1 MNTVRVLYHLAR
13 ADFLE
18 RVRRYSFLLTLVGA
32 VYLGYAVIAGDFT
45 LRFGHYR
52 GVNNS
57 AWVGLQMAIT
67 TAFFMSLVG
76 FYIVNNTVDRDLQT
90 RVGQILATT
99 PIGKLDYV
107 LVKAFSNFAV
117 LGVAVAV
124 LAVAAA
130 LGQFWAG
137 EDYRFKLWPL
147 LHPFLLFALPVI
159 AFVAA
164 LAVLF
169 ETIPWLRGG
178 FGNVTYFFLYMFL
191 LVYGLETHT
200 AFADFVGIGALESH
214 LPMWL
219 FSKLPGY
226 RGGLS
231 LGDSGERVFQTF
243 VWEGFDWSPELLSLR
258 LYWIAVA
265 LAFVLLAALLFDR
278 FDPARGFFRVR
289 PISAEPSWWHL
300 LARWRGRTA
309 TANARGDGAMNGA
322 AARKPMVHL
331 SPLNPAVLRF
341 RAAAVLLAELR
352 LMLKR
357 QRWWWYVVAAG
368 LLIASLASPA
378 QEARRELLPWV
389 WLWPILL
396 WSAMGTREARHQTDE
411 LIFSAAHSL
420 RRQFPAALLAGVIV
434 AVLMGS
440 GVALRLLLAR
450 DWAGLLGFAV
460 GAVFISSLALAMG
473 VWSGTG
479 KLFEAVYIIW
489 WYIGPVHHDRNLDFM
504 FTSPRSLSWDVL
516 RFYLLAAFLLF
527 GIALLGRRRQ
537 IQA

>member
-32 VYLGYAVIAGDFT
+32 VYLGYAVIVGDFALT
-45 LRFGHYR
+45 FAQYR

-57 AWVGLQMAIT
+57 AWVGLQMALT
-67 TAFFMSLVG
+67 TSLLVSLAG
-76 FYIVNNTVDRDLQT
+76 FYVVKNAVDRDLQT

-107 LVKAFSNFAV
+107 LGKVFSNFAV
-117 LGVAVAV
+117 LGVAVGV

-130 LGQFWAG
+130 VGQFWAG

-147 LHPFLLFALPVI
+147 LHPFLLFTLPAM

-169 ETIPWLRGG
+169 EIIPWLGGG
-178 FGNVTYFFLYMFL
+178 FGNVVYFFLYMFL

-200 AFADFVGIGALESH
+200 AFADFVGIGAAESR
-214 LPMWL
+214 LAIWL
-219 FSKLPGY
+219 YAKLPGY
-226 RGGLS
+226 RGGMS
-231 LGDSGERVFQTF
+231 FGHSGVRAFQTF
-243 VWEGFDWSPELLSLR
+243 VWQGFDGSSQLLWLR

-265 LAFVLLAALLFDR
+265 LALVLLAALLFHR
-278 FDPARGFFRVR
+278 FDPARGFFPVC
-289 PISAEPSWWHL
+289 PTSARPSWWRL
-300 LARWRGRTA
+300 LAPWRKRAASADTHG
-309 TANARGDGAMNGA
+309 NGAMNSA
-322 AARKPMVHL
+322 AVPKPTVHL
-331 SPLNPAVLRF
+331 SPLNLAAMPF
-341 RAAAVLLAELR
+341 RAASVLLGELR
-352 LMLKR
+352 LMLKF

-378 QEARRELLPWV
+378 QEARGLLPWV
-389 WLWPILL
+389 WVWPILL
-396 WSAMGTREARHQTDE
+396 WSAMGTREARHQTGE
-411 LIFSAAHSL
+411 IIFSAAHSL
-420 RRQFPAALLAGVIV
+420 RRQFPAVWLVGVIV
-434 AVLMGS
+434 AVSMGS
-440 GVALRLLLAR
+440 GVALRLLLAS
-450 DWAGLLGFAV
+450 DWAGLVGFVV

-489 WYIGPVHHDRNLDFM
+489 WYIGPLHHDRNLDFM
-504 FTSPRSLSWDVL
+504 FTSARSFSWNVL
-516 RFYLLAAFLLF
+516 RFYLVAAFLLVA
-527 GIALLGRRRQ
+527 IALLGRRRQ

>member
-18 RVRRYSFLLTLVGA
+18 RVRRYSFLLTLAGA
-32 VYLGYAVIAGDFT
+32 VYLGYAVIVGDIT
-45 LRFGHYR
+45 LRFARYR

-57 AWVGLQMAIT
+57 AWVGLQMALT
-67 TAFFMSLVG
+67 TALFVSLVG
-76 FYIVNNTVDRDLQT
+76 FYVVKNAVDRDLQT

-99 PIGKLDYV
+99 PIGRLDYV
-107 LVKAFSNFAV
+107 LGKAFSNFAV

-137 EDYRFKLWPL
+137 EDYRLKLWPL
-147 LHPFLLFALPVI
+147 VYPFLLFAWPVM

-164 LAVLF
+164 LAVFF
-169 ETIPWLRGG
+169 EAIPWLRGG
-178 FGNVTYFFLYMFL
+178 FGNVVYFFLYMLL

-200 AFADFVGIGALESH
+200 ALADFVGIGAMESH
-214 LPMWL
+214 LQIWL
-219 FSKLPGY
+219 FAKLPGY
-226 RGGLS
+226 RGGTS
-231 LGDSGERVFQTF
+231 FGSSSERALQTF

-265 LAFVLLAALLFDR
+265 LALVLLAALLFDR

-289 PISAEPSWWHL
+289 PISAEPSRWHL
-300 LARWRGRTA
+300 LARWRKRAA
-309 TANARGDGAMNGA
+309 TANARGNGAMNGA
-322 AARKPMVHL
+322 AAPQPMVHL
-331 SPLNPAVLRF
+331 SPLNPAAVRF
-341 RAAAVLLAELR
+341 RAASVLLAELR

-357 QRWWWYVVAAG
+357 QWWWNVVAAG
-368 LLIASLASPA
+368 LLIASLANPA
-378 QEARRELLPWV
+378 PEARRDLLPWV
-389 WLWPILL
+389 WVWPILL

-420 RRQFPAALLAGVIV
+420 RRQFPAAWLAGVIV

-460 GAVFISSLALAMG
+460 GAVFHG
-473 VWSGTG
+473 RVVWCG
-479 KLFEAVYIIW
+479 
-489 WYIGPVHHDRNLDFM
+489 
-504 FTSPRSLSWDVL
+504 SP
-516 RFYLLAAFLLF
+516 
-527 GIALLGRRRQ
+527 
-537 IQA
+537 

>member
-1 MNTVRVLYHLAR
+1 MNTVLVLYHLAR

-32 VYLGYAVIAGDFT
+32 VYLGYAVIVGDFT
-45 LRFGHYR
+45 LCFAQYR

-57 AWVGLQMAIT
+57 AWVGLQMAMVT
-67 TAFFMSLVG
+67 TLIVSLAG
-76 FYIVNNTVDRDLQT
+76 FYIVKNTVDRDLQT

-99 PIGKLDYV
+99 PMGRLDYV
-107 LVKAFSNFAV
+107 LGKAFSNFAV
-117 LGVAVAV
+117 LGAAVAV
-124 LAVAAA
+124 LAGLAA
-130 LGQFWAG
+130 LGQFWSG
-137 EDYRFKLWPL
+137 EGYPFRLWPL
-147 LHPFLLFALPVI
+147 LYPFLLFALPVM

-178 FGNVTYFFLYMFL
+178 FGNVGYFLLYMVL
-191 LVYGLETHT
+191 LGYGLETHA
-200 AFADFVGIGALESH
+200 AFADFIGIGALESH
-214 LPMWL
+214 LQIWL
-219 FSKLPGY
+219 FARFPGY

-231 LGDSGERVFQTF
+231 LGDSGERPIQTF
-243 VWEGFDWSPELLSLR
+243 VWEGFDGSPELLSLR

-265 LAFVLLAALLFDR
+265 LALVLLAALLFDR
-278 FDPARGFFRVR
+278 FDPERGFFRGR
-289 PISAEPSWWHL
+289 PVVAEPSRWRL
-300 LARWRGRTA
+300 LAGWRKPA
-309 TANARGDGAMNGA
+309 VTANAQRNGAMNGGA
-322 AARKPMVHL
+322 APKSRVYL
-331 SPLNPAVLRF
+331 SPLNPAALRF
-341 RAAAVLLAELR
+341 RADALLLAELQ

-368 LLIASLASPA
+368 LFIASLARPA
-378 QEARRELLPWV
+378 QEARGQLPWV
-389 WLWPILL
+389 WVWPILL
-396 WSAMGTREARHQTDE
+396 WSAMGTREARHQTGE

-420 RRQFPAALLAGVIV
+420 RRQFPAAWLAGVIV

-440 GVALRLLLAR
+440 GVALRLLLAS
-450 DWAGLLGFAV
+450 DWAGLLGFVV

-489 WYIGPVHHDRNLDFM
+489 WYIGPLHHDRNLDFM
-504 FTSPRSLSWDVL
+504 FTSAQSFSWNVL
-516 RFYLLAAFLLF
+516 RFYLVAAFLLVA
-527 GIALLGRRRQ
+527 IALMGRRRQ

>member
-1 MNTVRVLYHLAR
+1 MNTVCVLYHLAR

-32 VYLGYAVIAGDFT
+32 VYLGYAVIVGDFT
-45 LRFGHYR
+45 LSFGQYH

-57 AWVGLQMAIT
+57 AWVGLQMAMVT
-67 TAFFMSLVG
+67 TLIVSLAG
-76 FYIVNNTVDRDLQT
+76 FYIVKNTVDRDLQT
-90 RVGQILATT
+90 RVGQILAAT
-99 PIGKLDYV
+99 PMGKLDYV
-107 LVKAFSNFAV
+107 LGKAVSNFAV
-117 LGVAVAV
+117 LGAAVAV
-124 LAVAAA
+124 LAGLAA

-137 EDYRFKLWPL
+137 EGYPFRLWPL
-147 LHPFLLFALPVI
+147 LYPFLLFALPVM

-178 FGNVTYFFLYMFL
+178 IGNVGYFLLYMVL
-191 LVYGLETHT
+191 LAYGLETHT

-214 LPMWL
+214 LQIWL
-219 FSKLPGY
+219 FAKFPGY

-231 LGDSGERVFQTF
+231 LGDSGEHPIQTF

-265 LAFVLLAALLFDR
+265 LALVLLAALLFDR
-278 FDPARGFFRVR
+278 FDPERGFFRVR
-289 PISAEPSWWHL
+289 PVSAGPSRRRL
-300 LARWRGRTA
+300 LAGWRKPAA
-309 TANARGDGAMNGA
+309 TANAQGNGAMNGGA
-322 AARKPMVHL
+322 APKSRVHL
-331 SPLNPAVLRF
+331 SPLNPAAVRF
-341 RAAAVLLAELR
+341 RAAAVLLAELQ

-368 LLIASLASPA
+368 LLIASLANPA
-378 QEARRELLPWV
+378 QEGRQQLLPWV
-389 WLWPILL
+389 WLWPIFL
-396 WSAMGTREARHQTDE
+396 WSAMGTREARHETDE
-411 LIFSAAHSL
+411 LVFTAAHPL
-420 RRQFPAALLAGVIV
+420 RRQFPVAWLAGVIV
-434 AVLMGS
+434 AVLMGA

-450 DWAGLLGFAV
+450 DWVGLLGFAV
-460 GAVFISSLALAMG
+460 GAVFIPSLALAMG

-489 WYIGPVHHDRNLDFM
+489 WYIGPLHHDRNLDFM
-504 FTSPRSLSWDVL
+504 FTSSKSLTWGVL
-516 RFYLLAAFLLF
+516 QFYLLAAFLLF
-527 GIALLGRRRQ
+527 GIALLGRKRQ

>member
-1 MNTVRVLYHLAR
+1 MNTVYVLYHLAR

-45 LRFGHYR
+45 LRFASYR

-57 AWVGLQMAIT
+57 AWVGLQMAMVS
-67 TAFFMSLVG
+67 ALFLSLGG
-76 FYIVNNTVDRDLQT
+76 FYVVKNTVDRDLQT
-90 RVGQILATT
+90 RVGQILAST
-99 PIGKLDYV
+99 PIGRLDYV
-107 LVKAFSNFAV
+107 LGKALSNFAV
-117 LGVAVAV
+117 LSVAVGV
-124 LAVAAA
+124 LAVAAV

-137 EDYRFKLWPL
+137 EDYRLKLWPL
-147 LHPFLLFALPVI
+147 LLPFLLFALPVM

-178 FGNVTYFFLYMFL
+178 IGNVGYFFLYLLL

-200 AFADFVGIGALESH
+200 PLADFLGLGVMESH
-214 LPMWL
+214 LQIWL
-219 FSKLPGY
+219 FAKLPGY
-226 RGGLS
+226 QGGTS
-231 LGDSGERVFQTF
+231 LGNAGEHVLQTF
-243 VWEGFDWSPELLSLR
+243 VWEGFDWSPELLALR

-265 LAFVLLAALLFDR
+265 LALVLLAALLFDR
-278 FDPARGFFRVR
+278 FDPERGPFRAH
-289 PISAEPSWWHL
+289 PISAQPSRWKL
-300 LARWRGRTA
+300 LAGWRKRAA
-309 TANARGDGAMNGA
+309 TANAGGNGA
-322 AARKPMVHL
+322 INGGAALKPTVRL
-331 SPLNPAVLRF
+331 SPLNPAALRF
-341 RAAAVLLAELR
+341 HTSAVLLSELQ

-357 QRWWWYVVAAG
+357 QRWWWYLVAAG
-368 LLIASLASPA
+368 LLITSLAKPA
-378 QEARRELLPWV
+378 QEARELLPWV
-389 WLWPILL
+389 WLWPIFL
-396 WSAMGTREARHQTDE
+396 WSAMGTREARHQTGE

-420 RRQFPAALLAGVIV
+420 RRQFPAAWLAGVIV

-450 DWAGLLGFAV
+450 DWAGLLAFSV
-460 GAVFISSLALAMG
+460 GAAFISSLALAMG

-489 WYIGPVHHDRNLDFM
+489 WYIGPLHHDRNLDFM
-504 FTSPRSLSWDVL
+504 FTSPTALSWGVL

-527 GIALLGRRRQ
+527 GFALLGRRRQ
-537 IQA
+537 FQA

>member
-32 VYLGYAVIAGDFT
+32 VYLGYAVIVGDFT
-45 LRFGHYR
+45 LSFAQYR

-57 AWVGLQMAIT
+57 AWVGLQMAMVT
-67 TAFFMSLVG
+67 TLIVSLAG
-76 FYIVNNTVDRDLQT
+76 FYIVKNTVDRDLQT

-99 PIGKLDYV
+99 PIGRLDYV
-107 LVKAFSNFAV
+107 LGKAFSNFAV

-137 EDYRFKLWPL
+137 EGYRLRFWPL
-147 LHPFLLFALPVI
+147 LHPFLLFALPVM

-178 FGNVTYFFLYMFL
+178 IGNVGYFFLYMVL
-191 LVYGLETHT
+191 LVYGLEAHT
-200 AFADFVGIGALESH
+200 GFADFVGIGALESH
-214 LPMWL
+214 LQIWL
-219 FSKLPGY
+219 FAKFPGY

-231 LGDSGERVFQTF
+231 LGDSGEHALQTF
-243 VWEGFDWSPELLSLR
+243 VWEGFDWSPELVSLR

-265 LAFVLLAALLFDR
+265 LALVLLAALLFDR

-289 PISAEPSWWHL
+289 PVSAEPSRWRL
-300 LARWRGRTA
+300 LAGWRKPAA
-309 TANARGDGAMNGA
+309 TANAQGNGAMNGGA
-322 AARKPMVHL
+322 APKPRVHL
-331 SPLNPAVLRF
+331 SPLNPAALRF
-341 RAAAVLLAELR
+341 RAAAVLLAELQ

-368 LLIASLASPA
+368 LLIASLANPA
-378 QEARRELLPWV
+378 QEARGQLLPWV
-389 WLWPILL
+389 WLWPIFL
-396 WSAMGTREARHQTDE
+396 WSAMGTREARHETDE
-411 LIFSAAHSL
+411 LIFSAAHPL
-420 RRQFPAALLAGVIV
+420 RRQFPAAWLAGVIV

-460 GAVFISSLALAMG
+460 GAVFIPSLALAMG

-479 KLFEAVYIIW
+479 KLLEAVYIIW

-504 FTSPRSLSWDVL
+504 FTSPKSLSWGVL
-516 RFYLLAAFLLF
+516 QFYLLAAFLLF

-537 IQA
+537 IRA